1 MHVFIFPVSVTHF
14 WILSHS
20 PKYYTRILFTI
31 YSVMENTILSWNN
44 IFARGMTKYLE
55 KNNTWYQN
63 FRFLGV
69 NVQKMNKNTL
79 VGRGEWYNLSPMNT
93 ENFKLL
99 NFCRKSHIMDIIVD
113 AISLLELY
121 GSRSNESLQQN
132 SILFVTPSGYIFIR
146 QKFREF

>member
-1 MHVFIFPVSVTHF
+1 
-14 WILSHS
+14 
-20 PKYYTRILFTI
+20 
-31 YSVMENTILSWNN
+31 
-44 IFARGMTKYLE
+44 MTKYLE

-121 GSRSNESLQQN
+121 GSRSNESL
-132 SILFVTPSGYIFIR
+132 
-146 QKFREF
+146 